1 MRKFNQAKFESEA
14 KKLVVIYY
22 HYYADEADE
31 KDVSMVWLS
40 QVGTTIK
47 AMLSS
52 DLDCHYFEVT
62 YYGVEGR
69 YVVDVYD
76 LVACKVHNEEDI

>member
-62 YYGVEGR
+62 YYGRRSVCCRCLRSRSMQGS
-69 YVVDVYD
+69 
-76 LVACKVHNEEDI
+76 